1 MNALDLLYIPVA
13 LVTAPA
19 WAVKKRRGWGG
30 RFGKTAPLPPL
41 REGAIGRVLL
51 HAVSVGEVNAL
62 RNLVPLLA
70 KEAEV
75 VVSTTTDTGLAR
87 AKELFSETCHVV
99 RYPLDFSWAVRRF
112 LNAVRPDA
120 AALVELEVW
129 PNFVRACK
137 SREIPICIINGRL
150 SERSAKGYRKIKGFF
165 GRLLNNFEFAAVQ
178 DQAYAARFEAL
189 GLPPN
194 KCFITGS
201 MKWDSVQVSSE
212 GSGLIEGAVKLA
224 DEMNIDRARPLIVA
238 GSTGPGEEELLH
250 EACPREAQLL
260 CAPRKPERF
269 DEAAAALPGCVRR
282 TEARYT
288 RTPSTARVAALAL
301 AGKLPKAPNRFLLD
315 TIGELRKAY
324 SLADIV
330 VVGRSFG
337 DLYGSDP
344 IEPIGLG
351 KATVMGPAAS
361 DFAAVVQVFEEAGGI
376 VRTTREN
383 LGKTLRDL
391 LTNPSRRREL
401 GELGR
406 GAIRAHQGASQRH
419 AELLLGL
426 LERRPKPVSGLGISS
441 GATEGIGHTS
451 TDGIRAGTEA

>member
-13 LVTAPA
+13 IVTAPA
-19 WAVKKRRGWGG
+19 WAVKKRRGWGE
-30 RFGKTAPLPPL
+30 RFGKAPPLPPV
-41 REGAIGRVLL
+41 REGALGRVLL

-70 KEAEV
+70 SEADV

-87 AKELFSETCHVV
+87 AQELFGETCHVV

-112 LNAVRPDA
+112 LNAIKPDA
-120 AALVELEVW
+120 VGLVELEVW

-137 SREIPICIINGRL
+137 SRAIPICIINGRL

-165 GRLLNNFEFAAVQ
+165 GRLLKNLEFAAVQ
-178 DQAYAARFEAL
+178 DDAYAARFEAL

-201 MKWDSVQVSSE
+201 MKWDSVQVSGE
-212 GSGLIEGAVKLA
+212 GSGLIDGAVKLA
-224 DEMNIDRARPLIVA
+224 DEMGIDRARPLIVA

-250 EACPREAQLL
+250 EVCPRDAQLL

-269 DEAAAALPGCVRR
+269 DEAAAALTGCIRR
-282 TEARYT
+282 TEATYAPK
-288 RTPSTARVAALAL
+288 PSSGRVAALAL
-301 AGKLPKAPNRFLLD
+301 AGKLPKAPDRFLLD

-361 DFAAVVQVFEEAGGI
+361 DFGAVVEVFEQAGGI
-376 VRTTREN
+376 VRATREN
-383 LGKTLRDL
+383 LGKTLREL
-391 LTNPSRRREL
+391 LTNPSHRKDL
-401 GELGR
+401 GDKGR
-406 GAIRAHQGASQRH
+406 AAIRSHQGASQRH

-426 LERRPKPVSGLGISS
+426 LARRPKPVSGLGISS
-441 GATEGIGHTS
+441 GGTEGMGHTS
-451 TDGIRAGTEA
+451 KDGIRAGMEA